1 MENLW
6 NLSFNGTNALP
17 MLTRYGDKVQATGN
31 LKNLL
36 KLGTRG
42 AAANASIKDSIDVVN
57 SFPWTQSPQS
67 SRRDTPFIRMTEQR
81 IVLNSTVANLI
92 YSATAAID
100 TVAAVGTTAFGG
112 LANQFKPTEGAQNT
126 GNTEDIEEEEK
137 SLIASGKEK
146 LLETYDKALEAG
158 YYKTFANPALKPY
171 QGLYA
176 LEPTGFIYKFPYL
189 DDTYGEVNAQ
199 FGEDAGNVGTPITDL
214 LGGLASGAAGIA
226 NILRPGTYIEKS
238 KQFQMQDLGR
248 AVNFRFPLLN
258 TNNPDDIAR
267 NWQLIFGLIYQNR
280 PGRVSKSIID
290 QPVIYEVV
298 IPGVTFMPYAFVSR
312 LSVRFLGSRRNMA
325 FNVPILDENNIAI
338 GEIETTV
345 PDAYEVDMTIQSL
358 NDETRNMLY
367 ANVTKSKLTVNAPS

>member
-1 MENLW
+1 
-6 NLSFNGTNALP
+6 
-17 MLTRYGDKVQATGN
+17 
-31 LKNLL
+31 
-36 KLGTRG
+36 
-42 AAANASIKDSIDVVN
+42 
-57 SFPWTQSPQS
+57 
-67 SRRDTPFIRMTEQR
+67 
-81 IVLNSTVANLI
+81 
-92 YSATAAID
+92 
-100 TVAAVGTTAFGG
+100 
-112 LANQFKPTEGAQNT
+112 
-126 GNTEDIEEEEK
+126 
-137 SLIASGKEK
+137 
-146 LLETYDKALEAG
+146 
-158 YYKTFANPALKPY
+158 
-171 QGLYA
+171 
-176 LEPTGFIYKFPYL
+176 
-189 DDTYGEVNAQ
+189 
-199 FGEDAGNVGTPITDL
+199 
-214 LGGLASGAAGIA
+214 
-226 NILRPGTYIEKS
+226 
-238 KQFQMQDLGR
+238 MQDLGR

-325 FNVPILDENNIAI
+325 FNVPILDENNIDI

>member
-1 MENLW
+1 MKL
-6 NLSFNGTNALP
+6 TNIINEEHPYDLP
-17 MLTRYGDKVQATGN
+17 PD
-31 LKNLL
+31 
-36 KLGTRG
+36 
-42 AAANASIKDSIDVVN
+42 
-57 SFPWTQSPQS
+57 
-67 SRRDTPFIRMTEQR
+67 
-81 IVLNSTVANLI
+81 
-92 YSATAAID
+92 
-100 TVAAVGTTAFGG
+100 
-112 LANQFKPTEGAQNT
+112 
-126 GNTEDIEEEEK
+126 
-137 SLIASGKEK
+137 
-146 LLETYDKALEAG
+146 DKALEAG

-325 FNVPILDENNIAI
+325 FNVPILDENNIDI